1 MKHMA
6 KKKNSKNKS
15 SSKPKTKKTDKESK
29 LAPGV
34 GREVL
39 AVGLIAAGVLLL
51 IAMFGVGGRL
61 TDFLVDSLRWLFG
74 LGVPLLPFIVIF
86 AGLRIFLERD
96 SKMHGVHY
104 VGMALV
110 LVSLSGILT
119 LMASTP
125 SFEAAR
131 EGSGGGVIG
140 FGVGMG
146 LAALVSEIGA
156 GIVML
161 ASALIGSV
169 LATNVTL
176 RELWQRLSS
185 LVAGDS
191 ENEDIE
197 SQLPKGEAG
206 TGQKQEKMRINA
218 KVPLDK
224 PGDNTDKSPEASN
237 EPEVL
242 TAGNDPEWTLPDLD
256 LLLDKQGKA
265 SAGEPEE
272 KAKLI
277 EETLKSFGVEVAMEE
292 VNIGP
297 TVTQYTLRPASGVK
311 LSKITELEHNLALS
325 LAAQSLRVEAPI
337 PGKSAVGIE
346 VPNEK
351 SATVWMREIL
361 SGDEWKAS
369 KSPLQFVLGRGV
381 SGGAEIAD
389 LSRMPHLLVAG
400 QTGSGKS
407 VMINSLLLS
416 LLYRNSP
423 ADMKLILVDPK
434 QVELSPYKDIPH
446 LLSPVITEPEKCI
459 SALKWAVA
467 EMERRYNVFAEL
479 GKRNIDEYNSSEAED
494 HMPYIVI
501 VIDEMADLM
510 MMAAQDMEALI
521 VRLAQK
527 ARATGIHLVLATQRP
542 SVNVITGLIKANI
555 PARISFSTVS
565 QVDSRTIIDQAGAE
579 KLLGRGDMLFST
591 AEMSKPQRVQGVFVE
606 ETEVRGVTDFLR
618 EAREPEYNE
627 EILNQQVK
635 LGGGSNALGD
645 VDDSEDDLFMDAA
658 KIVIEGGKASSSL
671 LQRRL
676 RVGYARAARLL
687 DMLEEQGIVSG
698 PDGSR
703 PRDVLVRDL
712 SELNDEEGY

>member
-1 MKHMA
+1 MA
-6 KKKNSKNKS
+6 KKNNSSKK
-15 SSKPKTKKTDKESK
+15 SKPKTKAQKADKESK

-61 TDFLVDSLRWLFG
+61 TDFMVDGLRWLFG
-74 LGVPLLPFIVIF
+74 LGVPLLPFMIVF

-104 VGMALV
+104 VGLTLV

-119 LMASTP
+119 LIASTS

-140 FGVGMG
+140 FGIGMG

-156 GIVML
+156 GIVMV
-161 ASALIGSV
+161 ASVLIGAV
-169 LATNVTL
+169 LATNITL
-176 RELWQRLSS
+176 RELWNRISS
-185 LVAGDS
+185 LIGSDS
-191 ENEDIE
+191 EIDDIE
-197 SQLPKGEAG
+197 SQLTGAETGA
-206 TGQKQEKMRINA
+206 GQKQEKMKINA

-224 PGDNTDKSPEASN
+224 SGDSADKSTDVST

-242 TAGNDPEWTLPDLD
+242 TAGNDPAWTLPDLE

-361 SGDEWKAS
+361 KGEEWKAS

-416 LLYRNSP
+416 LLFRNSP

-606 ETEVRGVTDFLR
+606 ETEVRAVTDFLR

-627 EILNQQVK
+627 DILNQQVK

-645 VDDSEDDLFMDAA
+645 LDDSEDDLFMDAA

-687 DMLEEQGIVSG
+687 DMLEEHGVVSG

-712 SELNDEEGY
+712 SELNDEERY